1 MRIVQRICEETEQ
14 IGIVTMLCLLAAI
27 ANFGASLSQLLKA
40 NLELCLKGSSSLFE
54 PNPNSLPDTAA
65 DTVLNT

>member
-27 ANFGASLSQLLKA
+27 ANFGGSLSQL
-40 NLELCLKGSSSLFE
+40 
-54 PNPNSLPDTAA
+54 
-65 DTVLNT
+65 